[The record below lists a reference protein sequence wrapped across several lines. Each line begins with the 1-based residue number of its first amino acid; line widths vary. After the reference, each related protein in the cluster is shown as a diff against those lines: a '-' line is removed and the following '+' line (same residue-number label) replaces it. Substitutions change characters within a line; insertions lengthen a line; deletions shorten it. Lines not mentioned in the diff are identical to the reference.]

1 MSADAE
7 ESNAKAAHIIATIF
21 IMLPI
26 ICMVFACAYKVIDRL
41 IIIRR
46 QGDRIDCNIFWVVFC
61 SCGYFN

>member
-1 MSADAE
+1 MSADTE

-46 QGDRIDCNIFWVVFC
+46 QGDRIDCNIF
-61 SCGYFN
+61 